1 MSLELYKKTQRTTET
16 SRQAEYRL
24 FAQVTRAL
32 LEADKNGVRNTA
44 YVDAIDWNRRM
55 WSTFSTDCGL
65 PGNGL
70 PDQLRAQIISIA
82 LWVGRYSSEVI
93 LGNASMDALIDVN
106 RAIMDGLAAQP
117 QEAMAAQQVG

>member
-1 MSLELYKKTQRTTET
+1 MSLEAYRKAQRVAE
-16 SRQAEYRL
+16 SPREAEYRL

-32 LEADKNGVRNTA
+32 IDADKSGVRD
-44 YVDAIDWNRRM
+44 YIFIDAIDWNRRM

-82 LWVGRYSSEVI
+82 LWVGRYSSDVVQKK
-93 LGNASMDALIDVN
+93 APMDPLIDVN
-106 RAIMDGLAAQP
+106 RAIMDGLAAQA
-117 QEAMAAQQVG
+117 QNMMAGQAG

>member
-1 MSLELYKKTQRTTET
+1 MSLEAYKQAQRAAESPRET
-16 SRQAEYRL
+16 EYRL

-32 LEADKNGVRNTA
+32 IDADKSRLYDHA
-44 YVDAIDWNRRM
+44 FVDAVDWNRRM

-82 LWVGRYSSEVI
+82 LWVSRYSSDVI
-93 LGNASMDALIDVN
+93 QKKAPMDALIDVN

-117 QEAMAAQQVG
+117 QNMAAG

>member
-1 MSLELYKKTQRTTET
+1 MSLDAYRQAQRVAE
-16 SRQAEYRL
+16 SPREAEYRL

-32 LEADKNGVRNTA
+32 IDVHKSGLRDHSFI
-44 YVDAIDWNRRM
+44 DAIDWNRRM
-55 WSTFSTDCGL
+55 WSAFSTDCGL

-82 LWVGRYSSEVI
+82 LWVGRYSSDVVQR
-93 LGNASMDALIDVN
+93 NASMDALIDVN

-117 QEAMAAQQVG
+117 QNTMAG